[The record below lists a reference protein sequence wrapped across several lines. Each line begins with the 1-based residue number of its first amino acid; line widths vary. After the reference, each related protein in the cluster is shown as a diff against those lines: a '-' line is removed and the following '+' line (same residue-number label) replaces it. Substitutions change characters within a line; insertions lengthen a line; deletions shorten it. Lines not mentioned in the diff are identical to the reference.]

1 MINNTER
8 DEREYLEVIKE
19 KLQQAIRRV
28 DENVRNHAEELRE
41 KTQYMHE
48 HQSSM
53 DEADVVAAG
62 QSINRMVFT
71 GESASARKKG
81 S

>member
-28 DENVRNHAEELRE
+28 DENVRHHAEELRQ
-41 KTQYMHE
+41 KTQYMR
-48 HQSSM
+48 SL
-53 DEADVVAAG
+53 D
-62 QSINRMVFT
+62 
-71 GESASARKKG
+71 
-81 S
+81 